1 MDYSDYE
8 ISEDGPVYTFDD
20 DAESVTVTSIFPR
33 DDMDGEKIE
42 ATDGDRF
49 TRFDLDI
56 ADQLMY
62 MNTQQTA
69 TFVDAID
76 DPALLRSIVV
86 SLKNLHHQLNFELQE
101 ERLMNA
107 NTEEQKEAIQ
117 EDQMP
122 LGHEDLPKLDIDEA
136 VKQLS
141 EHQVSLVDYDYA
153 RVNEESGT
161 DGQVAEYDDCEFDS
175 LTDIMFELQQ
185 QDFPKGVPHNLL
197 LRLAEEHLGMS
208 ADEVDSALD
217 DGLDAGQIHENFP
230 HHYQAY
236 WP

>member
-20 DAESVTVTSIFPR
+20 GAESVTVPSIFPR

-49 TRFDLDI
+49 TRFNLDI

-69 TFVDAID
+69 TFVDAVD

-107 NTEEQKEAIQ
+107 NTEEQKEAIR
-117 EDQMP
+117 EDQQP
-122 LGHEDLPKLDIDEA
+122 LGHEDLPVLAVGEA

-153 RVNEESGT
+153 QANEDSGA
-161 DGQVAEYDDCEFDS
+161 DDQVAEYEGCEFDS

-197 LRLAEEHLGMS
+197 LRLAEDHLEMD
-208 ADEVDSALD
+208 ADEVESALD
-217 DGLDAGQIHENFP
+217 DGLDVGQIHENFP

>member
-20 DAESVTVTSIFPR
+20 DAESITVTSIFPR
-33 DDMDGEKIE
+33 DDMDGNKIE
-42 ATDGDRF
+42 VTDGERF

-76 DPALLRSIVV
+76 DPALLRSMVV
-86 SLKNLHHQLNFELQE
+86 SLKNLHHQLKRDLQH

-107 NTEEQKEAIQ
+107 NTEEQKEEIREEQ
-117 EDQMP
+117 HS
-122 LGHEDLPKLDIDEA
+122 LGHEDLPILDVDEA

-141 EHQVSLVDYDYA
+141 ELQVSLVDYDYA
-153 RVNEESGT
+153 QANEDSGT
-161 DGQVAEYDDCEFDS
+161 DKHVAEYEGYEFNS

-197 LRLAEEHLGMS
+197 LRLAENHLEMN
-208 ADEVDSALD
+208 ADEVESILD
-217 DGLDAGQIHENFP
+217 DGQDAGQIHENFP